1 MNRDDTSKL
10 EARIKELEHQN
21 EQLQKSLHESE
32 ERSRITL
39 NSIGDAVISTDKKG
53 KIVHMNPVA
62 QKVTGWDVEDAKG
75 KAFEEVFNIFNAR
88 TGEKAVNPINKVLEK
103 GTVEGLA
110 NHTKLISKDGNEYQI
125 ADSAAP
131 IKDDQGCIHG
141 VIAVFRDE
149 TEEYKKNQQIKEN
162 KDFLETT
169 FQSIQDGISVLN
181 TDLSISYVNHVMES
195 WYAGN
200 MPLIGKKCYKAYH
213 DSSVTCD
220 PCPSLRCM
228 KTKKTET
235 EIIPGYPDPK
245 SPVKWLELYSYPI
258 IDSDS
263 GEVKGVVEFVRDIT
277 RKEEAERELKRHKDL
292 LAKSQEI
299 AHVGSWELDLTQ
311 NRLIWSDEVY
321 RIFGLEPQEFEATYE
336 AFLNRVHPD
345 DREAVSGAYEG
356 SIIDG
361 RGHYEIEHR
370 IIRKKNGEIR
380 HVYERCE
387 HVRDETGK
395 VITSLGM
402 IQDITAERK
411 SEENFRELFENAPIG
426 VFRTNTK
433 GKPLMANKTM
443 TNILGFETPEEVIE
457 YYDNLAEQLYVD
469 PQRRREFLQIMK
481 DQGWVENFE
490 YEAKRKDGKHIW
502 LSMTA
507 KFSNEKDD
515 NDYVIDGF
523 TSDITRRKETEKQL
537 EKRENFI
544 SALLNNL
551 NVGVVACDV
560 KGILTYFNKKSREFH
575 GLPLENLPPEEWAN
589 YYDLYTK
596 NGQTR
601 MNTDEVPLYRA
612 LKGEY
617 FNEIEMVIKP
627 KEGNA
632 FSILNSGQPLKDARG
647 NITGAVVAM
656 HDITERKQSEYKLQ
670 KKYEELETTEEELRA
685 SNEEL
690 LDINDRLENQKTEL
704 KKAKE
709 KIERSEERYQNFLAH
724 SSEGIYRFELKNPVD
739 IDMEIEAQIDL
750 IYEESYL
757 AECNNKFVEMYGASS
772 VQDVLGLSLTELHG
786 GKDNSKN
793 RKEIQDF
800 IEQDYRITN
809 RVTVEATRTG
819 ETVYF
824 SNNTIG
830 ILENKKLVRMWGV
843 QADVTQQKIMEQN
856 LVASKE
862 KAEESDRLK
871 SAFLANMSHEIR
883 TPMNGILGFSQILQ
897 ESDYPKDQQKKF
909 LGIIH
914 SRTQQLLN
922 IINDILDIS
931 KIEAN
936 QLTLN
941 FQHFNLHDLM
951 QELYTTYKNQL
962 EKDEKTQ
969 IQLKKDFSL
978 NYQGSYIESD
988 VQRLRQIMDNL
999 LNNAIKFTDEG
1010 IIEFGYNLK
1019 DEGTLVF
1026 FVKDTGIGIPSD
1038 KKDQVFERFRQ
1049 VDDSSNRAYEGTG
1062 LGLTITKSLVEL
1074 LGGEMWIDSTEGEG
1088 SVFYFTLPYKA
1099 QNTAKKEE
1107 TEKNEAEYNWQDKTV
1122 LVVEDDPTSLEYLK
1136 EVIEPKGAELILK
1149 QTGEEGY
1156 QAFRD
1161 NTDID
1166 LILMDI
1172 RLPDISGM
1180 EIIKRIRETNNEVK
1194 IIAQTAYAMGE
1205 DRKLCLQAGADDYIA
1220 KPIKISD
1227 LLSIINKY
1235 V

>member
-1 MNRDDTSKL
+1 MESSDNPSQLK
-10 EARIKELEHQN
+10 ERIKELEKVN
-21 EQLQKSLHESE
+21 EQLRESNNKFKSLYEHAPLPYQSLDPSGNIIDVNPAWLNTLGYKGEEVIGKSFCSFLHKDWQLHFDTNFSEFKKQGFVYNVEFRLKHKKGHYIDVLFEGNAEYETDDSFKQTYCTFKDITQQKEAEINLQKKNEELQQYNQQLEKQEAELTQYKRMVEGSRDMMAAVDRKYKYLCVNSAFLKYHQLNEEEVVGNTACEILGEQFFKEKIQPHLIKCFNGKNVQQDIIGQSPEFGQVHLDINYYPLEKDEEIDEVVAVMRDVTQYKQAEKEKLKYSKEFEFTLKGLGCNQVFRYRKNKNDRYVVTFSEGEIAESLGFITKQVKGKTLAEVMGEDEADKLKPYFFRAFEGENVEYDFQFGERWFYTKLLPFETLSDGSVVEIIGISSDITQRKKSEQSLEESE
-32 ERSRITL
+32 
-39 NSIGDAVISTDKKG
+39 
-53 KIVHMNPVA
+53 
-62 QKVTGWDVEDAKG
+62 
-75 KAFEEVFNIFNAR
+75 
-88 TGEKAVNPINKVLEK
+88 
-103 GTVEGLA
+103 
-110 NHTKLISKDGNEYQI
+110 
-125 ADSAAP
+125 
-131 IKDDQGCIHG
+131 
-141 VIAVFRDE
+141 
-149 TEEYKKNQQIKEN
+149 
-162 KDFLETT
+162 
-169 FQSIQDGISVLN
+169 
-181 TDLSISYVNHVMES
+181 
-195 WYAGN
+195 
-200 MPLIGKKCYKAYH
+200 
-213 DSSVTCD
+213 
-220 PCPSLRCM
+220 
-228 KTKKTET
+228 
-235 EIIPGYPDPK
+235 
-245 SPVKWLELYSYPI
+245 
-258 IDSDS
+258 
-263 GEVKGVVEFVRDIT
+263 
-277 RKEEAERELKRHKDL
+277 RK
-292 LAKSQEI
+292 
-299 AHVGSWELDLTQ
+299 
-311 NRLIWSDEVY
+311 Y
-321 RIFGLEPQEFEATYE
+321 RQ
-336 AFLNRVHPD
+336 
-345 DREAVSGAYEG
+345 
-356 SIIDG
+356 
-361 RGHYEIEHR
+361 
-370 IIRKKNGEIR
+370 
-380 HVYERCE
+380 
-387 HVRDETGK
+387 
-395 VITSLGM
+395 
-402 IQDITAERK
+402 
-411 SEENFRELFENAPIG
+411 LFENAPVGISQTALQG
-426 VFRTNTK
+426 QPIMQNDT
-433 GKPLMANKTM
+433 MAHL
-443 TNILGFETPEEVIE
+443 LGFENSEEMMN
-457 YYDNLAEQLYVD
+457 YYYEHGEQFYVD
-469 PQRRREFLQIMK
+469 PQRRHECLQKIK
-481 DQGWVENFE
+481 DQGYVKNFE
-490 YEAKRKDGKHIW
+490 YQIRRKDGSHIW
-502 LSMTA
+502 LSLTA
-507 KFSNEKDD
+507 NKLNYQGNEGG
-515 NDYVIDGF
+515 VIEGF
-523 TSDITRRKETEKQL
+523 AIDITKRKE
-537 EKRENFI
+537 
-544 SALLNNL
+544 A
-551 NVGVVACDV
+551 
-560 KGILTYFNKKSREFH
+560 
-575 GLPLENLPPEEWAN
+575 
-589 YYDLYTK
+589 
-596 NGQTR
+596 
-601 MNTDEVPLYRA
+601 
-612 LKGEY
+612 
-617 FNEIEMVIKP
+617 EI
-627 KEGNA
+627 
-632 FSILNSGQPLKDARG
+632 
-647 NITGAVVAM
+647 
-656 HDITERKQSEYKLQ
+656 KLQ
-670 KKYEELETTEEELRA
+670 KKYEELEATEEELRT
-685 SNEEL
+685 SYEEL
-690 LDINDRLENQKTEL
+690 QNVNDRLEQQKAEL

-709 KIERSEERYQNFLAH
+709 KIEKSEERYQNFLAQ

-739 IDMEIEAQIDL
+739 IDLEVEAQIDL
-750 IYEESYL
+750 IYEDSYL

-1107 TEKNEAEYNWQDKTV
+1107 TEKNEAEYNWQSKTF
-1122 LVVEDDPTSLEYLK
+1122 LIVEDDPTSLEYLK

>member
-1 MNRDDTSKL
+1 MKYHQLNEEEVVGNTACEILGEQFFKEKIQPHLIKCFNGKNVQQDIIGQSPEFGQVHLDINYYPLEKDEEIDEVVAVMRDVTQYKQAEKEKLKYSKEFEFTLKGLGCNQVFRYRKNKNDRYVVTFSEGEIAESLGFITKQVKGKTLAEVMGEDEADKLKPYFFRAFEGENVEYDFQFGERWFYTKLLPFETLSDGSVVEIIGISSDITQRKKSEQSL
-10 EARIKELEHQN
+10 E
-21 EQLQKSLHESE
+21 ESE
-32 ERSRITL
+32 
-39 NSIGDAVISTDKKG
+39 
-53 KIVHMNPVA
+53 
-62 QKVTGWDVEDAKG
+62 
-75 KAFEEVFNIFNAR
+75 
-88 TGEKAVNPINKVLEK
+88 
-103 GTVEGLA
+103 
-110 NHTKLISKDGNEYQI
+110 
-125 ADSAAP
+125 
-131 IKDDQGCIHG
+131 
-141 VIAVFRDE
+141 
-149 TEEYKKNQQIKEN
+149 
-162 KDFLETT
+162 
-169 FQSIQDGISVLN
+169 
-181 TDLSISYVNHVMES
+181 
-195 WYAGN
+195 
-200 MPLIGKKCYKAYH
+200 
-213 DSSVTCD
+213 
-220 PCPSLRCM
+220 
-228 KTKKTET
+228 
-235 EIIPGYPDPK
+235 
-245 SPVKWLELYSYPI
+245 
-258 IDSDS
+258 
-263 GEVKGVVEFVRDIT
+263 
-277 RKEEAERELKRHKDL
+277 RK
-292 LAKSQEI
+292 
-299 AHVGSWELDLTQ
+299 
-311 NRLIWSDEVY
+311 Y
-321 RIFGLEPQEFEATYE
+321 RQ
-336 AFLNRVHPD
+336 
-345 DREAVSGAYEG
+345 
-356 SIIDG
+356 
-361 RGHYEIEHR
+361 
-370 IIRKKNGEIR
+370 
-380 HVYERCE
+380 
-387 HVRDETGK
+387 
-395 VITSLGM
+395 
-402 IQDITAERK
+402 
-411 SEENFRELFENAPIG
+411 LFENAPVGISQTDLQG
-426 VFRTNTK
+426 QPIMQNDT
-433 GKPLMANKTM
+433 MAHL
-443 TNILGFETPEEVIE
+443 LGFENSEEMMK
-457 YYDNLAEQLYVD
+457 YYYGHGEQFYVD
-469 PQRRREFLQIMK
+469 SLRRRELLEKIK
-481 DQGWVENFE
+481 DQGCVKNFE
-490 YEAKRKDGKHIW
+490 YQIRRKDGSHIW
-502 LSMTA
+502 LSLTA
-507 KFSNEKDD
+507 NKLNYQGNEGG
-515 NDYVIDGF
+515 VIEGF
-523 TSDITRRKETEKQL
+523 AIDITKRKE
-537 EKRENFI
+537 
-544 SALLNNL
+544 A
-551 NVGVVACDV
+551 
-560 KGILTYFNKKSREFH
+560 
-575 GLPLENLPPEEWAN
+575 
-589 YYDLYTK
+589 
-596 NGQTR
+596 
-601 MNTDEVPLYRA
+601 
-612 LKGEY
+612 
-617 FNEIEMVIKP
+617 EI
-627 KEGNA
+627 
-632 FSILNSGQPLKDARG
+632 
-647 NITGAVVAM
+647 
-656 HDITERKQSEYKLQ
+656 KLQ
-670 KKYEELETTEEELRA
+670 KKYEELEATEEELRT
-685 SNEEL
+685 SYEEL
-690 LDINDRLENQKTEL
+690 QNVNDRLEQQKAEL

-709 KIERSEERYQNFLAH
+709 KIEKSEERYQNFLAQ

-739 IDMEIEAQIDL
+739 IDLEVEAQIDL
-750 IYEESYL
+750 IYEDSYL

-1107 TEKNEAEYNWQDKTV
+1107 TEKNEAEYNWQSKTF
-1122 LVVEDDPTSLEYLK
+1122 LIVEDDPTSLEYLK

-1156 QAFRD
+1156 QAFKD

-1172 RLPDISGM
+1172 RLPDISGT
-1180 EIIKRIRETNNEVK
+1180 EIIKRIRETDNEVT
-1194 IIAQTAYAMGE
+1194 IIAQTAHAMGE

-1220 KPIKISD
+1220 KPIEISH
-1227 LLSIINKY
+1227 LQRIINKY